1 MLAQDISHHNFY
13 YSDQLPVAIMET
25 TLQLDGI
32 PVADMFDDD
41 LLLVWQAG
49 YVILPVCHVAP

>member
-1 MLAQDISHHNFY
+1 MVTGYITLHCY
-13 YSDQLPVAIMET
+13 YSEQMPVATMET
-25 TLQLDGI
+25 TLQLDGV

-41 LLLVWQAG
+41 LLLVWQTG